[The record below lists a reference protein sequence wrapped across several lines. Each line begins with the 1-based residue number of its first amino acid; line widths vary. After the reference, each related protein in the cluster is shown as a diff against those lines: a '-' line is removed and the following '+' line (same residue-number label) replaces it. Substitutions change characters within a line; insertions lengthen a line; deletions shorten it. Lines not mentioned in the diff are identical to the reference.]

1 MKRDLPGKM
10 MFKWYVGENMAVW
23 TNMAWLKLRNNM
35 WDSNIG
41 DRRSDT
47 KRKALSKILQ
57 CLF

>member
-1 MKRDLPGKM
+1 MKRDLPGKR

-23 TNMAWLKLRNNM
+23 TNMTWLKLRNNM
-35 WDSNIG
+35 WDSNTG